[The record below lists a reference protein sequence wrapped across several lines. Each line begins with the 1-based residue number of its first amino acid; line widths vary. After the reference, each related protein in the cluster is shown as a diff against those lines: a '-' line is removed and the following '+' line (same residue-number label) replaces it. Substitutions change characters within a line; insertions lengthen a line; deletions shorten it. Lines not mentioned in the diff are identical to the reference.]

1 MTSLFRRIQPAQRF
15 HLTPR
20 YIAHILKIPLSA
32 IARIE
37 RWPYVLFVHRRDKG
51 GQFVSYRTLARWTR
65 AIARMIQTSSTLEDL
80 RQLGLGIKQESV
92 KFEQKSPAFPHPGS
106 RRRGLGR
113 GNVAPRNC
121 QLIIV
126 SLLFDVP
133 LEDIFICTTR

>member
-65 AIARMIQTSSTLEDL
+65 AIARMIQTSSALEDL

-92 KFEQKSPAFPHPGS
+92 KFEDRYCAIALNYLRQLWAQRRDELRSLPESGDAAADSSPG
-106 RRRGLGR
+106 
-113 GNVAPRNC
+113 
-121 QLIIV
+121 
-126 SLLFDVP
+126 
-133 LEDIFICTTR
+133 